1 MRCEQITELLSP
13 YMDLMTDER
22 ENQQVE
28 AHLTSCPSCRQQ
40 LEHLQMLHSLLHKLD
55 APVLPEQFTEDF
67 HRRLNQSKRRYL
79 FAPSEIKRP
88 QRQGW
93 IAAAVA
99 ALALAV
105 GIYTSSFLPAGSIAS
120 LWQDKSDNRKAPTV
134 AVDDIIKRFQQW
146 TQPDVEQA
154 PQVADNTTKDTVA
167 PPKTDSNTAVNPDVK
182 DSNGSSS
189 TQPTQETPVVE
200 PKVADVYKAQI
211 KVNDMAS
218 SVSKVVQIADSSG
231 ADSWVV
237 PGTTVQAMSGSATR
251 EITIKTTPDQV
262 QNILS
267 GLQSV
272 GISSASVSD
281 QIEMTAEYTEAVT
294 TIQAIDQEIAALQSK
309 NAATDQT
316 RIEDLKKQ
324 LQNWKEKKA
333 QIERDAEMVTIRVT
347 LVEQIKP

>member
-40 LEHLQMLHSLLHKLD
+40 LEHLQMVHSLLHKLD
-55 APVLPEQFTEDF
+55 APVLPEKFTEDF

-120 LWQDKSDNRKAPTV
+120 LWQDKSENRKAPTV

-154 PQVADNTTKDTVA
+154 PQVADNTTNGTDA
-167 PPKTDSNTAVNPDVK
+167 PPKTDSNTTGEPDSADNN
-182 DSNGSSS
+182 DSSN
-189 TQPTQETPVVE
+189 QPAQQTPVVE
-200 PKVADVYKAQI
+200 PKLADVYKAQI

-218 SVSKVVQIADSSG
+218 SVNKVVQIADISG

-267 GLQSV
+267 GLQTV

-281 QIEMTAEYTEAVT
+281 QIELTGAYTEAVT

-309 NAATDQT
+309 NATADQT